1 MSTSQT
7 LEGLIITDPNLRGG
21 RPIIAG
27 TGVTVRTIVGHYKL
41 GLTPEEIADDMA
53 LELAGVYAALAY
65 YHLNRDEIEADILA
79 DSEAGLMQEA
89 HRQQVRDLLV
99 VASLGRAAAEKPAQA
114 APLSAERRA
123 ELAQRFSMGRP
134 LSDVIIEEREDY

>member
-1 MSTSQT
+1 MLASQT

-41 GLTPEEIADDMA
+41 GLTPEEIADEMA
-53 LELAGVYAALAY
+53 LELAGVFAALAY

-79 DSEAGLMQEA
+79 NSEETVMNEM
-89 HRQQVRDLLV
+89 D
-99 VASLGRAAAEKPAQA
+99 P
-114 APLSAERRA
+114 SADA
-123 ELAQRFSMGRP
+123 
-134 LSDVIIEEREDY
+134 